1 MTTFTARGATKHLAL
16 VALYAFLSL
25 IATYPL
31 VLHFT
36 THVPGDITDAPA
48 LARNLWWIQFAIF
61 DLNSS
66 PLYSNYVFY
75 PIGVN
80 LFAYTHTLVSG
91 LLTIPMVWNSSYVT
105 ANNCL
110 VVFELTLSAYGMYLL
125 AYDRL
130 RHARRDTQAALFAG
144 FLYGLGSYH
153 LNYVALGQPNM
164 AGNQWVPFYF
174 LYLIR
179 ALESRQLV
187 RYTIMAGIFFALS
200 VWTELT
206 YAAFIGL
213 LTLGYWI
220 LNAPAISGRTFLKHA
235 LTLGMFALAA
245 LGPILLDMI
254 RETARYGD
262 YWTVGLALTRLFSA
276 DLFGFVLP
284 SSFSPLLGWLT
295 RSLPF
300 QSINWTFVGW
310 VPLAL
315 AVIAFVRFREARIW
329 GWLAITFAV
338 LMLGPA
344 LQVAGTDTNLPLPF
358 NLFSAV
364 PFFKSNRY
372 PFRLNSILVLALALL
387 ASYGLA
393 EVLGHARWRVATLG
407 LVAFA
412 FVEQLA
418 VPMPLT
424 DLRAA
429 DIFKTIRA
437 DPGDFTVLD
446 LPLSWRNSINIQG
459 AIDYRAHFWQTVHQ
473 KRLLDGSTSRN
484 PAFKFQYFL
493 QAPIINSIIALENGR
508 ELDDTRRAQDRA
520 MAREVLRFFDI
531 RYVNAFRAKTDPKV
545 LAFVLDLFP
554 ATEIYHDEE
563 RTVYR
568 IRAAGSRERGILDP
582 SSEIANLHF
591 DDGWG
596 RAQVAPEGFG
606 YRWAEQGESRLWLP
620 LSRGDYEVKFKLSAA
635 AAAQKISLR
644 VNGEVIQELSAADQW
659 SEYTIRVTARDG
671 LNEFAFSTSTTPLRV
686 TRFDDYSIG
695 DTGMVSP
702 VDISVTASGF
712 DAGRVGE
719 IFVGGRNV
727 IERRRGY
734 TLVALNAKTGVV
746 ERSDRFDT
754 FSDLT
759 ESRHLAQFVT
769 ALPTGTIVA
778 GAAVDDVSK
787 ELQQEAID
795 ALRQLG
801 VESDLRFQF
810 RAAHAFIGV
819 KGAQPGQAIERV
831 DARLPANVSV
841 GKNVS
846 SDRVAFALGM
856 VTWEAIK

>member
-1 MTTFTARGATKHLAL
+1 MTQFAARGVTKHLAL
-16 VALYAFLSL
+16 LAFYAFLSL
-25 IATYPL
+25 VATYPL

-61 DLNSS
+61 DLNTS

-91 LLTIPMVWNSSYVT
+91 LLTIPIEWNSNYVA

-130 RHARRDTQAALFAG
+130 RRTRLDTRVALFAG

-153 LNYVALGQPNM
+153 LNYVALGQPNI

-174 LYLIR
+174 LFLIR
-179 ALESRQLV
+179 ALESRQVV
-187 RYTIMAGIFFALS
+187 RYSIFVGIFFALS
-200 VWTELT
+200 AWTELT
-206 YAAFIGL
+206 YAAFLGL
-213 LTLGYWI
+213 LTVGYWI
-220 LNAPAISGRTFLKHA
+220 LSARKISGRAFLKHA
-235 LTLGMFALAA
+235 LTVGVLALAA
-245 LGPILLDMI
+245 LAPILFDMM

-284 SSFSPLLGWLT
+284 SSLNPLLGWLT

-315 AVIAFVRFREARIW
+315 AVIAFLRFREARIW
-329 GWLAITFAV
+329 GWLALIFAV
-338 LMLGPA
+338 LMLGPV
-344 LQVAGTDTNLPLPF
+344 LQIAGADTNLPLPF
-358 NLFSAV
+358 SLFSAV

-372 PFRLNSILVLALALL
+372 PFRLNSILMLALALL

-393 EVLGHARWRVATLG
+393 EILGHQRWKIATLG
-407 LVAFA
+407 IIAFA
-412 FVEQLA
+412 FVEQLT
-418 VPMPLT
+418 VPIPLT

-429 DIFKTIRA
+429 DIFRTIRA
-437 DPGDFTVLD
+437 EPGDFAVLD

-493 QAPIINSIIALENGR
+493 EAPIINSIIALENGR

-520 MAREVLRFFDI
+520 MAREVLRFYDI
-531 RYVNAFRAKTDPKV
+531 RYINAFRAKTDPKV
-545 LAFVLDLFP
+545 LAYVLDLFP
-554 ATEIYHDEE
+554 ATEIYRDEE

-568 IRAAGSRERGILDP
+568 IAPQPRERGNLDP
-582 SSEIANLHF
+582 SSEIASLYF

-620 LSRGDYEVKFKLSAA
+620 LSQGDYEIKFKLRTPNVT
-635 AAAQKISLR
+635 QKISFR
-644 VNGEVIQELSAADQW
+644 VNGETIQELSAGDMW
-659 SEYTIRVTARDG
+659 NDYTIRVTARDG
-671 LNEFAFSTSTTPLRV
+671 LNEFVFTTSTTPLSGM
-686 TRFDDYSIG
+686 RFDDYSIG
-695 DTGMVSP
+695 DTGIASP
-702 VDISVTASGF
+702 VDISVTATGF
-712 DAGRVGE
+712 DAGRLGE
-719 IFVGGRNV
+719 IFVDGKNV

-734 TLVALNAKTGVV
+734 TFVALNAKTGVV

-754 FSDLT
+754 FADAN
-759 ESRHLAQFVT
+759 ESRRLVQFVA
-769 ALPTGTIVA
+769 ALPPGEIVA

-795 ALRQLG
+795 ALRELG

-831 DARLPANVSV
+831 DARLPANVAV

-846 SDRVAFALGM
+846 SDRVAFPLGT
-856 VTWEAIK
+856 VTWEAVK